1 MLKQQKR
8 ISTYVIVKV
17 SGSST
22 ERFLNLCRHRGIKFW
37 DITANEDGF
46 VGSIT
51 RTDFFK
57 LKDIRSKTGMKIRI
71 LQRKG
76 IRFLLFKY
84 RKHYSFAIGIILA
97 CIILKLCSVYIWDIA
112 FEGNVAYTDSVL
124 LKQLK
129 DISVTPG
136 LMIKDINC
144 DYIESIFRSKYN
156 DITWVYA

>member
-57 LKDIRSKTGMKIRI
+57 LKDICIFSSVNFI
-71 LQRKG
+71 LT
-76 IRFLLFKY
+76 
-84 RKHYSFAIGIILA
+84 
-97 CIILKLCSVYIWDIA
+97 WDTL
-112 FEGNVAYTDSVL
+112 E
-124 LKQLK
+124 
-129 DISVTPG
+129 
-136 LMIKDINC
+136 
-144 DYIESIFRSKYN
+144 
-156 DITWVYA
+156 